1 MLPGTKS
8 ESTKGIQGDIER
20 EVMNEE
26 NIDFS
31 DFAIDE
37 ISELSSVG
45 MCRPLRQCLNQI
57 KVEYDD
63 DDPVFSFW
71 LNKGTYA
78 TSFLRE
84 IMKCEDVKAY

>member
-1 MLPGTKS
+1 MNSYSRLLVTLIFTCALLFACAEDISISDTSEKVETTVDVANENSNAPYLPKL
-8 ESTKGIQGDIER
+8 
-20 EVMNEE
+20 NEE

-57 KVEYDD
+57 KV
-63 DDPVFSFW
+63 
-71 LNKGTYA
+71 
-78 TSFLRE
+78 
-84 IMKCEDVKAY
+84 